1 MGNPVTLTS
10 LKTQIRQRTDRT
22 ADDPT
27 NGFITDA
34 ELVNMINNAWKGA
47 DDCIINCYED
57 YRNVAATPINTVSGQ
72 SDYALPADFLKL
84 RGVDALISGSQYVTV
99 QECPWKERNRY
110 SYFLIPWI
118 ISPNG
123 VSFRYHI
130 LNHTTIRFMPTPNIG
145 GNTIQLYYVN
155 VLPALVNGADT
166 VEDYNGWISTMIIAD
181 VGRMIMLK
189 EESDPSGFIQELMEC
204 QQNIKRMAKNH
215 DAASAQR
222 MTSTRNREINAPGTR
237 WI

>member
-1 MGNPVTLTS
+1 MGVQVSLAS

-22 ADDPT
+22 ADDPI
-27 NGFITDA
+27 NGFVTDS
-34 ELVNMINNAWKGA
+34 ELVSMINNAWRGA
-47 DDCIINCYED
+47 DDLIINTYED
-57 YRNVAATPINTVSGQ
+57 YRNVQATPILTVSGQ
-72 SDYALPADFLKL
+72 RDYPLPSDFLKL
-84 RGVDALISGSQYVTV
+84 RGVDALITGNQYVTV

-123 VSFRYHI
+123 VSFRYHV
-130 LNHTTIRFMPTPNIG
+130 LDHYTIRFMPSPNIG
-145 GNTIQLYYVN
+145 GNTIQLSYVN
-155 VLPALVNGADT
+155 TLPPMVNTTDT
-166 VEDYNGWISTMIIAD
+166 IEDYNGWISTMIIAD

-189 EESDPSGFIQELMEC
+189 EESDPSGFIQELMDCE
-204 QQNIKRMAKNH
+204 QNVRRMAKNH

-237 WI
+237 WL